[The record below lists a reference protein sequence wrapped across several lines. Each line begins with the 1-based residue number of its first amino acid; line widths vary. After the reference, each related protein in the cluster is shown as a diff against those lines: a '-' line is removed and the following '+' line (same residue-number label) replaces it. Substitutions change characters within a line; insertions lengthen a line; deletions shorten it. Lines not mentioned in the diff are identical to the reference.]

1 MNDIL
6 LTARAPVRNTL
17 GKAIEL
23 LNAIP
28 YSVIA
33 VVARAATFSVFWR
46 SGTQKLS
53 DWNSTLLLFAN
64 EYRVPLLPPHVA
76 AYMAASLEL
85 AGSVLVLLGLMTRVS
100 VFLLLGMVLVIQ
112 IFVYPSAWPDHIQWL
127 AFMLVLLARGP
138 GALSL
143 DALIDKAV
151 GITSPRERTLGPSPG
166 R

>member
-1 MNDIL
+1 MIDIL
-6 LTARAPVRNTL
+6 MTARAPVRNTL

-151 GITSPRERTLGPSPG
+151 GITSPPESTLGPSPG

>member
-6 LTARAPVRNTL
+6 ITTRAPVRNVI
-17 GKAIEL
+17 GKTIEL

-28 YSVIA
+28 YSLIA
-33 VVARAATFSVFWR
+33 LIARAATFSVFWR

-64 EYRVPLLPPHVA
+64 EYHVPLLPPHVA
-76 AYMAASLEL
+76 AYIAAALEL
-85 AGSVLVLLGLMTRVS
+85 TGSVLVLLGLMTRVS
-100 VFLLLGMVLVIQ
+100 VLLLLGMVLVIQ

-127 AFMLVLLARGP
+127 AFMFVLLARGP
-138 GALSL
+138 GAISL
-143 DALIDKAV
+143 DALVHKAV
-151 GITSPRERTLGPSPG
+151 GTTSQGERTLGPS

>member
-1 MNDIL
+1 MIDTL
-6 LTARAPVRNTL
+6 MTARAPVRNTL
-17 GKAIEL
+17 GKAMEL

-33 VVARAATFSVFWR
+33 LVARAATFSVFWR

-85 AGSVLVLLGLMTRVS
+85 AGSVVVLLGLMTRVS

-151 GITSPRERTLGPSPG
+151 GITSPRERTLGPSPD